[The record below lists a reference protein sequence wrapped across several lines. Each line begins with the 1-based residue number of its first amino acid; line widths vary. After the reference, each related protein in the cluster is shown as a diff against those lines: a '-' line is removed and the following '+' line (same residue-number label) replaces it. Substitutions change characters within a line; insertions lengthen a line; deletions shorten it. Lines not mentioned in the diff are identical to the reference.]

1 MTLSD
6 HIPLSV
12 NAQTNLFL
20 FQETP
25 QQLYS
30 DRDVLVSLPLLRKLS
45 VGYSGISELLD
56 EWCSLNAN

>member
-1 MTLSD
+1 MNIGGNAGDDNRGATCIMTLSD

-45 VGYSGISELLD
+45 VG
-56 EWCSLNAN
+56 